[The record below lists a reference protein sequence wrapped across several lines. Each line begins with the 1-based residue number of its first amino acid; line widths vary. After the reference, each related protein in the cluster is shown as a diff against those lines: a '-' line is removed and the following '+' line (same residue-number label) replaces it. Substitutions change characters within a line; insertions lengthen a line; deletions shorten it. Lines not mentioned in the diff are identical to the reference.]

1 MKFAVVALI
10 ATTSAIR
17 IEAQGKGCA
26 TKEFTNEGFE
36 ALDTDHNGSLSY
48 DEIKVGI
55 EELAKALDHKVTK
68 DEWKWIM
75 ETGEKIDSKT
85 PGKVDKK
92 EFHKFANALFKHFD
106 LCHLVKEAEK

>member
-36 ALDTDHNGSLSY
+36 ARDPAAGHANRNQEGS
-48 DEIKVGI
+48 
-55 EELAKALDHKVTK
+55 
-68 DEWKWIM
+68 
-75 ETGEKIDSKT
+75 
-85 PGKVDKK
+85 
-92 EFHKFANALFKHFD
+92 NQ
-106 LCHLVKEAEK
+106 